1 MNVLGNY
8 IKENCQIE
16 VSVMTKLLVK
26 GDLTVTLRE
35 FVKRKLGVKPMQ
47 SARAVRSNLRDIL
60 NLEN

>member
-1 MNVLGNY
+1 MLGNY
-8 IKENCQIE
+8 IDENCQIE
-16 VSVMTKLLVK
+16 VSGMAKLLVN